1 MSTDQAVSILK
12 HHPPDMVRI
21 AWPWK
26 RANVYKM
33 DSYFAARYLEDKRK
47 LFSIGCFYND
57 KNGVTKVAAPATIDV
72 KIT

>member
-1 MSTDQAVSILK
+1 
-12 HHPPDMVRI
+12 
-21 AWPWK
+21 
-26 RANVYKM
+26 M